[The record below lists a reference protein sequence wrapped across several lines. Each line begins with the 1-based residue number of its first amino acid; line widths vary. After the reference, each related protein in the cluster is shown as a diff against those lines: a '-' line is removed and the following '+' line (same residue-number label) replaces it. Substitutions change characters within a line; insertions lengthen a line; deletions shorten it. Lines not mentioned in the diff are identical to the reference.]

1 MWHNE
6 INDCLNILKSGGVIL
21 YPTDTVWGIGC
32 DATNAS
38 AVEKI
43 FKIKNRP
50 ESKSLITLVNDDRML
65 MRYVRDVPEVAWE
78 LIETSEKPI
87 TIIYD
92 GILGLA
98 QNVLAEDKSAAIRI
112 CRDEFCRN
120 LIQRFGKPI
129 ISTSANISGEATPQ
143 YFKEIDPA
151 LFSSVD
157 YIVKWRQGEFT
168 QNMPSSIIRLKL
180 NGEFK
185 IIRK

>member
-6 INDCLNILKSGGVIL
+6 INDCLNVLKSGGVIL

-87 TIIYD
+87 TIIYE

-98 QNVLAEDKSAAIRI
+98 PNILAEDKSAAIRI
-112 CRDEFCRN
+112 CRDEFCRT
-120 LIQRFGKPI
+120 LIQKFGKPI

-143 YFKEIDPA
+143 NFKEIDPA
-151 LFSSVD
+151 IFSLID
-157 YIVKWRQGEFT
+157 YIVKWKQDELN
-168 QNMPSSIIRLKL
+168 QHPPSSIIKIKN

-185 IIRK
+185 IVRK